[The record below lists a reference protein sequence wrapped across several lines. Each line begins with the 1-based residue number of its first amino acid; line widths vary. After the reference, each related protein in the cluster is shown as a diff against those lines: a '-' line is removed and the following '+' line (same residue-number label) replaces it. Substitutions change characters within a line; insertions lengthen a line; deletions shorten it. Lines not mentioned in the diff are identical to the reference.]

1 MKIYTYLILFFFIF
15 ISIDLFS
22 QNYTLSIN
30 SLKVKED
37 KVLAKIRY
45 QKNHKDTLSIKNEI
59 EKISNYLKSKGYFTN
74 TIDSSKIIDREFIYF
89 FSLGNKINKAIIQV
103 DLKTLTA
110 IAFKKK
116 EIKNNSITL
125 PTNKV
130 ASFLSEISNHLENLG
145 RSFSKVQ
152 LKNIYI
158 RNKTIFADL
167 SIEQSQKRLIDKV
180 IIKGY
185 KNFPKS
191 FLTNYFK
198 IDSQTVF
205 SNQKIEE
212 LSNATKN
219 LQFVQEIKAP
229 EVLFTKDSTLIYI
242 YVKKKQNNSFDGI
255 VNFASKEDGGLLFNG
270 NLDLILNNILN
281 AGENLELNWN
291 SIGNERQEFR
301 LQTNISYIFDSAI
314 SPQASLSIYKQDS
327 TFINTKFDVK
337 LFYELS
343 PKLKFGVSYSSETSE
358 ELNNINSPQNI
369 TSFKNNFIGG
379 NLQYTIPKNDFFYN
393 NTFFLNANIS
403 LGKRKTENANTN
415 QFKINLTSSYIW
427 EIGKKSSVYIK
438 NDTGF
443 LNSDNYLTNELFRI
457 GGARTIRGFN
467 EQSIFAESYTFFT
480 FEYRYLTTEKS
491 YLYSITDIAQIKDV
505 ANNQLLGLG
514 LGYLFYSN
522 QSKINISL
530 SVGKTSSTPFDFQNT
545 KLIIGWINYF

>member
-522 QSKINISL
+522 QSKINLSL